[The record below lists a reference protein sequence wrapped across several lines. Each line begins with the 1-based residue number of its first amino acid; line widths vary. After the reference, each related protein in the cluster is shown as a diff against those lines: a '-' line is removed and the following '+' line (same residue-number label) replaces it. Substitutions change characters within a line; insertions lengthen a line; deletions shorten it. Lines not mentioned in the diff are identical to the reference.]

1 MPGDAP
7 ATRLPPVSLT
17 FARSGL
23 PYTSPTEREP
33 LRLAFVG
40 QGTFFEACA
49 LMRDLPQLQTRFI
62 EFREGAELGRL
73 IGELRAWRPHVVLV
87 FRPEIVPAGAFADL
101 DAATVGFLTEPLP
114 RGPRA
119 HSDLEIRLLALRRV
133 DRGNFDRIVAFDH
146 NIVEA
151 AERVLPVWR
160 SLALPVDDRFFAE
173 VEPIR
178 GRPGVMFVG
187 RSTAHREELLTP
199 SKHSFDVLHLAF
211 GVDADRLELLMREH
225 HVGINLHNE
234 PYPSF
239 ENRVSLH
246 LAAGHLVLSEPLDP
260 LHGLEPGIDFL
271 EVGTAGELHG
281 RIELLQRQPDVY
293 HRVRVRGRMKAE
305 SFRASS
311 VYPRLVHDLLL
322 DLRAFGTERR

>member
-1 MPGDAP
+1 VKP
-7 ATRLPPVSLT
+7 A

-23 PYTSPTEREP
+23 PYAAPAEHEP

-49 LMRDLPQLQTRFI
+49 LMRGTDELATRFV

-73 IGELRAWRPHVVLV
+73 LAELHAWRPHVVLV
-87 FRPEIVPAGAFADL
+87 FRPEIIPAGAFAEL
-101 DAATVGFLTEPLP
+101 DAATLGFLTEPLP
-114 RGPRA
+114 RGSGA
-119 HSDLEIRLLALRRV
+119 HADLEIRLASLRKV

-151 AERVLPVWR
+151 AEEVLPIWR
-160 SLALPVDDRFFAE
+160 SLPLPVDDRFYAD
-173 VEPIR
+173 VAPIR
-178 GRPGVMFVG
+178 ARPRVMFVG
-187 RSTAHREELLTP
+187 RSTAHREQLLIP

-211 GVDADRLELLMREH
+211 GVDAERLDGLMREH

-271 EVGTAGELHG
+271 EVGAAGELHN
-281 RIELLQRQPDVY
+281 RIELLQRLPDAY

-305 SFRASS
+305 NFRASR

-322 DLRAFGTERR
+322 DLRAFGTERVANVRSLT

>member
-1 MPGDAP
+1 MSVA
-7 ATRLPPVSLT
+7 

-23 PYTSPTEREP
+23 PYTAPGEQER

-49 LMRDLPQLQTRFI
+49 LMRDTARLETRFI

-87 FRPEIVPAGAFADL
+87 FRPEIVPAGAFAGL
-101 DAATVGFLTEPLP
+101 DAATLGFLTEPLP
-114 RGPRA
+114 RGSGA
-119 HSDLEIRLLALRRV
+119 HEDLEIRLAALKKV
-133 DRGNFDRIVAFDH
+133 DRGNFDRIVAFDP
-146 NIVEA
+146 NIVES

-160 SLALPVDDRFFAE
+160 SLPLPVDDRFFAD

-178 GRPGVMFVG
+178 GRPRVMFVG
-187 RSTAHREELLTP
+187 RSTAHREQLLVP

-211 GVDADRLELLMREH
+211 GVDAERLDALMREH

-246 LAAGHLVLSEPLDP
+246 LAAGHLVLSEPLHP

-271 EVGTAGELHG
+271 EISTAGELHG
-281 RIELLQRQPDVY
+281 RIELLRRQPDVY

-305 SFRASS
+305 SFRASR

-322 DLRAFGTERR
+322 DLRAFGTERSRSR

>member
-1 MPGDAP
+1 MK
-7 ATRLPPVSLT
+7 ST
-17 FARSGL
+17 FARAGT
-23 PYTSPTEREP
+23 PYTAPAEREQ

-40 QGTFFEACA
+40 QATFFEACA
-49 LMRDLPQLQTRFI
+49 LMRGTPELATRFI

-73 IGELRAWRPHVVLV
+73 LAELHSFRPHVVLV
-87 FRPEIVPAGAFADL
+87 FRPEIVPAGAFEGL
-101 DAATVGFLTEPLP
+101 DAATLGFLTEPLP
-114 RGPRA
+114 RGRGPA
-119 HSDLEIRLLALRRV
+119 HPDLEIRLASLRKV

-151 AERVLPVWR
+151 AEDVLPVWR
-160 SLALPVDDRFFAE
+160 SLALPVDDRFYAD
-173 VEPIR
+173 VTPIG

-187 RSTAHREELLTP
+187 RSTPYREQLLTP
-199 SKHSFDVLHLAF
+199 AKHGFDVLHLAF
-211 GVDADRLELLMREH
+211 GVDSQRLDTLMREH

-260 LHGLEPGIDFL
+260 LHGLEPGIDFI
-271 EVGTAGELHG
+271 EVGTAGELY
-281 RIELLQRQPDVY
+281 RELELLQRSPDAH

-305 SFRASS
+305 SFRASR

-322 DLRAFGTERR
+322 DLRAFGTERQ

>member
-1 MPGDAP
+1 M
-7 ATRLPPVSLT
+7 SLT
-17 FARSGL
+17 FARSDL
-23 PYTSPTEREP
+23 PYTAPVDHER

-49 LMRDLPQLQTRFI
+49 LTRDTPQVETSFV
-62 EFREGAELGRL
+62 EFREGAELGGL
-73 IGELRAWRPHVVLV
+73 LGELRAWRPHVVLV
-87 FRPEIVPAGAFADL
+87 FRPEIIPAGAFADL
-101 DAATVGFLTEPLP
+101 DAATLGFLTEPLP
-114 RGPRA
+114 RGSGA
-119 HSDLEIRLLALRRV
+119 HTDLEIRLAALRKV

-160 SLALPVDDRFFAE
+160 SLALPVDDRFYAD

-187 RSTAHREELLTP
+187 RSTAHREQLLTP

-211 GVDADRLELLMREH
+211 GVDADRLDALMREH

-246 LAAGHLVLSEPLDP
+246 LAAGHLVISESLDP
-260 LHGLEPGIDFL
+260 LHGLEPGIDFI
-271 EVGTAGELHG
+271 EIGTPGELHG
-281 RIELLQRQPDVY
+281 RIELLLRQPDVF

-305 SFRASS
+305 QFRASR
-311 VYPRLVHDLLL
+311 VYPRIVHDLLL
-322 DLRAFGTERR
+322 DLRTFGTERR